1 MIYVEDLILR
11 LCGAGKWLFD
21 PPLMPDSGW
30 EWEFVSSVAEQI
42 GVGNAMPEKQAITAI
57 KIINKYK
64 LELEKK
70 IGQPIDL
77 STPQFKQSFR
87 ILSEDKSIT
96 IGKVNGVESIIVRFP
111 YNPDVIR
118 SINEHVKNS
127 DWQSIQWN
135 SRLHQV
141 VANWE
146 GTDKFWR
153 FSLLEENI
161 LWIANNLLPNGY
173 NACDRFLELVNDAKD
188 IVNSINDYAPMVIKE
203 EGYYKYK
210 NCADSIQP
218 LGTSNVIK
226 FLFDA
231 KNYGITAWNDK
242 VDADYKSVVTSAVTQ
257 DLLNNTTPIWID
269 STKQPID
276 AFKDVIKY
284 GGPVLIIIPGGSEID
299 HTVLWHQ
306 MALDFGITNK
316 EMAVLFRT
324 PNQNGGEFNKYVKDN
339 ELNNEIS
346 ERTKV
351 VFVSTKIP
359 KPLVK
364 SGIKFNTVLNL
375 GFYNQLH
382 FSMSV
387 VLQSATNIVYYTNK
401 QPHGITIGNC

>member
-1 MIYVEDLILR
+1 MIYVEDLIFR

-21 PPLMPDSGW
+21 PPVMPDSGW
-30 EWEFVSSVAEQI
+30 EWEFVSSLSEQL
-42 GVGNAMPEKQAITAI
+42 GAGNAMTEKQAITAI
-57 KIINKYK
+57 KIIDKYK
-64 LELEKK
+64 FELEKK
-70 IGQPIDL
+70 IGRLIDL
-77 STPQFKQSFR
+77 NNLAFKQPFR

-96 IGKVNGVESIIVRFP
+96 IGQVDGKESIIVRFP
-111 YNPDVIR
+111 YNPEVIR
-118 SINEHVKNS
+118 NINEHVKNS

-135 SRLHQV
+135 TRLQQT
-141 VANWE
+141 VAHWE
-146 GTDKFWR
+146 SSKKFWC
-153 FSLLEENI
+153 FALFEENI

-173 NACDRFLELVNDAKD
+173 TACDRFLELVNDTKN

-203 EGYYKYK
+203 DGYYKYK
-210 NCADSIQP
+210 NCVTAIEP
-218 LGTSNVIK
+218 LDTSNVIK

-242 VDADYKSVVTSAVTQ
+242 VDSDYKSVVNSKVTK
-257 DLLNNTTPIWID
+257 DLLNHTTPIWID
-269 STKQPID
+269 STTQPID
-276 AFKDVIKY
+276 AFKDVVKY

-306 MALDFGITNK
+306 MALSFGITNK

-339 ELNNEIS
+339 ELNNDIS
-346 ERTKV
+346 DRTKI

-364 SGIKFNTVLNL
+364 SGVKFNTVLNL

-387 VLQSATNIVYYTNK
+387 VLQSATNVVYYTNK